1 MQNTNENRMSW
12 FKKREGKAHHAGKIR
27 LGALFQSQMGYDAF
41 FEVPSIEVVEFHEL
55 PVTYFFDVL
64 LGVKGYRNYE
74 YRGFIIAE
82 VDGRI
87 GHRTLKT
94 DSKAYKRDTHFLNKY
109 GIPTVRFATED
120 LTGSKK
126 LTDNEI
132 IQELEYQV
140 KGYEDSY
147 KPYYCFVCQ
156 TFSQSK
162 VCNNCKSL
170 VGGAT
175 KVKVRQIGGTPNMSQ
190 PHMAPPSNYTKTYQ
204 RKTIPIPPHRKYE
217 TCTRCTNHGFHK
229 HSFAGCSQCNRCI
242 TGIIHSSDK
251 KDT

>member
-1 MQNTNENRMSW
+1 MVSSFGSPSY

-27 LGALFQSQMGYDAF
+27 VGALFQSQVGYDAF
-41 FEVPSIEVVEFHEL
+41 FEVPSIEIVEFHEL
-55 PVTYFFDVL
+55 PITYYFDVL

-87 GHRTLKT
+87 GHRTLRT
-94 DSKAYKRDTHFLNKY
+94 DSKSYKRDNHFLSKY

-126 LTDNEI
+126 LLDSEI

-140 KGYEDSY
+140 KGFEDSY
-147 KPYYCFVCQ
+147 KPYYCFACGLFGQ
-156 TFSQSK
+156 NKGYCSI
-162 VCNNCKSL
+162 CNR
-170 VGGAT
+170 VGGVSFS
-175 KVKVRQIGGTPNMSQ
+175 VKVSGNSKLSP
-190 PHMAPPSNYTKTYQ
+190 AKPSGPKLIKNYQ
-204 RKTIPIPPHRKYE
+204 RKTIPLPPHKKYQI
-217 TCTRCTNHGFHK
+217 CTWCNHSFHK
-229 HSFAGCSQCNRCI
+229 HSFSGCSQCSRCV